1 MHIHSELNATLSLG
15 LIDAS
20 CNSLFFFF
28 LWNVMQGIQEAGETV
43 YIPPGW
49 MHGVVNLEPTLAVTE
64 NFIPKLHPSQ
74 CDEAGTERR

>member
-1 MHIHSELNATLSLG
+1 MHLHSELSATLSLG
-15 LIDAS
+15 IIDAL

-64 NFIPKLHPSQ
+64 NFIRS
-74 CDEAGTERR
+74 